1 MFRREL
7 SKAEVYMSILT
18 VSIQVLV
25 LVLAW
30 VIGLDYYLEKDM
42 MAKGINIEE
51 ILKK

>member
-1 MFRREL
+1 MLHREL

-18 VSIQVLV
+18 VSIQV

>member
-1 MFRREL
+1 MLRREL

-18 VSIQVLV
+18 VSIQV

>member
-1 MFRREL
+1 MFRRKL

-18 VSIQVLV
+18 VSIQV

>member
-25 LVLAW
+25 LAW
-30 VIGLDYYLEKDM
+30 VIGLDHYLEKERLE
-42 MAKGINIEE
+42 KGINIEE
-51 ILKK
+51 MLRR

>member
-25 LVLAW
+25 LAW

-42 MAKGINIEE
+42 MAKGIIIEE

>member
-25 LVLAW
+25 LVW

>member
-18 VSIQVLV
+18 VSIQV

>member
-25 LVLAW
+25 LAW
-30 VIGLDYYLEKDM
+30 VIGLDDYLEKDM